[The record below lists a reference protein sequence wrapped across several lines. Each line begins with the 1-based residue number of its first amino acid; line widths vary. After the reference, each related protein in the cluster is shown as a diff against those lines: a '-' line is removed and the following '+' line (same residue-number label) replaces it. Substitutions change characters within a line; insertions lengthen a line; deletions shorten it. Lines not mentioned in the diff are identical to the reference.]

1 MGGFFRK
8 DVAPGRNH
16 GGVQAR
22 TDEGQR
28 GLEDDRVCN
37 QNRSEDQNRSSGIAH
52 HVLDE
57 DPRCTSTG
65 DDHCTHVVFT
75 VCGHHV
81 CANNTCQLRDVDKG
95 DREDDHHHK
104 PELIT
109 RLGKRTAE
117 DQNRNSRHCDTGDRH
132 DDVQDTHDGFGDGL
146 ARHGCDRTNDCTEE
160 EGNDGR
166 GDTDEQ

>member
-1 MGGFFRK
+1 M
-8 DVAPGRNH
+8 
-16 GGVQAR
+16 
-22 TDEGQR
+22 
-28 GLEDDRVCN
+28 
-37 QNRSEDQNRSSGIAH
+37 
-52 HVLDE
+52 LDE

-117 DQNRNSRHCDTGDRH
+117 DQNRYSRHCNTGDRH

-146 ARHGCDRTNDCTEE
+146 ARHGCDRTDDCTEE